1 MKLQIEK
8 EAGLPLYLQIK
19 EQIKQQ
25 IDRGILAPGEQLPT
39 ERELALDLGVSRN
52 TVSQAFA
59 ELAEEG
65 VLEVGQ
71 GKGTFVTCAASTHPL
86 ARRLAEGHKEKALR
100 LIDLAIDECLDLGF
114 SLADFTALATVRARE
129 REDSLL
135 KTRVLFIDCN
145 QEQLVNFCREFRE
158 LGMLE
163 IIPLL
168 LRDFFAGGLRI
179 ERLLSQ
185 VDLVVT
191 TTTHQ
196 EEVAGK
202 LKDLGTELEL
212 VPVAAQPR
220 LESLIRISRLSKD
233 HRIGLVCLS
242 REFPEIV
249 RRTLT
254 KLNMYYMNFD
264 YTTTKDPEELSQFI
278 ENHDPLLAYAD
289 RYREVKALAGEKEVI
304 SYLHELD
311 RGSVTLVRR
320 AVERIWQ
327 QKQKEGR

>member
-19 EQIKQQ
+19 AQIKQQ
-25 IDRGILAPGEQLPT
+25 IERGILAPGEQLPT

-59 ELAEEG
+59 ELSEEG
-65 VLEVGQ
+65 VIEVGQ
-71 GKGTFVTCAASTHPL
+71 GKGTFVTEAASAHPL

-145 QEQLVNFCREFRE
+145 QEQLVNFSREFRE

-163 IIPLL
+163 VIPLL
-168 LRDFFAGGLRI
+168 LSDFLEGGLRI
-179 ERLLSQ
+179 GKLLSQ

-196 EEVAGK
+196 EIVAEK

-220 LESLIRISRLSKD
+220 LESLIRISRLSGD
-233 HRIGLVCLS
+233 RSIGLVCLS

-249 RRTLT
+249 RRTLA
-254 KLNMYYMNFD
+254 KLNMYDLSLD
-264 YTTTKDPEELSQFI
+264 YTTTKDPEELGQFI
-278 ENHDPLLAYAD
+278 ENHDLILVYAD
-289 RYREVKALAGEKEVI
+289 RYREVKALAGEKEII
-304 SYLHELD
+304 SYLHGLD

>member
-8 EAGLPLYLQIK
+8 DSGLPLYLQIK
-19 EQIKQQ
+19 SQIKQQ
-25 IDRGILAPGEQLPT
+25 IERGILAAGEQLPT
-39 ERELALDLGVSRN
+39 EREFAQDLGVSRN

-59 ELAEEG
+59 ELSEEG

-71 GKGTFVTCAASTHPL
+71 GKGTFVAAAAPTHPL
-86 ARRLAEGHKEKALR
+86 ASRLAEGHKEKALR

-145 QEQLVNFCREFRE
+145 QEQLVNFSREFRE

-163 IIPLL
+163 IVPLL
-168 LRDFFAGGLRI
+168 LAEFLNGGLRI
-179 ERLLSQ
+179 EKLLTQ

-191 TTTHQ
+191 TTTHL
-196 EEVAGK
+196 ESVAAK
-202 LKDLGTELEL
+202 MKELGTELEL

-220 LESLIRISRLSKD
+220 LDSLIRLSRLGGAQS
-233 HRIGLVCLS
+233 IGLVCLS
-242 REFPEIV
+242 PEFPDIL
-249 RRTLT
+249 RRTLA
-254 KLNMYYMNFD
+254 KLGLHNLDFD
-264 YTTTKDPEELSQFI
+264 YTTTQDPEKLGQFI
-278 ENHDPLLAYAD
+278 ENHDLLLAYAD
-289 RYREVKALAGEKEVI
+289 RYREVKAMAGNKEVI
-304 SYLHELD
+304 SYLHGLD
-311 RGSVTLVRR
+311 QGSVTLVRR